1 MHQVVDLAPGTDRNP
16 IARELAARVRS
27 NLEASESTSGGF
39 RSMRGSVLIIA
50 DDLGAALTLRFDF
63 GRLTIHDGR
72 VGVPDVTL
80 RASAA
85 GLDNFGRIADAVGGL
100 GGLLGSGRRAAARRA
115 ANVLNELR
123 ASDIKVYGLVR
134 HPRLV
139 LRLVNLL
146 RV

>member
-16 IARELAARVRS
+16 IARELAARVRT
-27 NLEASESTSGGF
+27 NLASSESTARRF
-39 RSMRGSVLIIA
+39 RSMRGSVLMIA

-85 GLDNFGRIADAVGGL
+85 GLDNFGRIAEAVGGL
-100 GGLLGSGRRAAARRA
+100 SELTGSGRRTAARRA
-115 ANVLNELR
+115 VSVVGELR
-123 ASDIKVYGLVR
+123 ASGIKVYGLIR

-139 LRLVNLL
+139 LRLATLL